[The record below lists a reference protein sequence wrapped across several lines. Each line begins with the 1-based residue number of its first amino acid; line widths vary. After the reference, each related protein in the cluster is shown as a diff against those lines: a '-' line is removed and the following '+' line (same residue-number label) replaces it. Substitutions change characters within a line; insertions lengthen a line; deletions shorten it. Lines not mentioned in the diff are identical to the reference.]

1 MPCSI
6 SWYFGHRYVA
16 QSSLKLALSLQINV
30 LQWFPITTSILLPH
44 YLQFVRKE
52 DCRMLHGNL
61 NLAVAF
67 RTKIKNKKKCC
78 GCFVFLSQAAGTRKG
93 KRLSSLKRSN
103 LHQRD
108 VKLTLIHHSPSCFFF
123 HFSTQLRQT
132 EINRKSRKRLENKLF
147 VKCSRLNF
155 YFKGTLWNRVSGS
168 RYTSHK
174 NFEAWVF
181 GCEAANWGE
190 ESEGGCWQLRWRIRG
205 QKHYRW
211 MGQIG
216 VLLLTQPDTGTE
228 RLNLVQRSSF
238 WLFVQQ
244 QGLRVFS
251 LLFWQLYNE

>member
-1 MPCSI
+1 M
-6 SWYFGHRYVA
+6 
-16 QSSLKLALSLQINV
+16 ALSLQINV
-30 LQWFPITTSILLPH
+30 LQWFPITTSILLSH
-44 YLQFVRKE
+44 HLQFHRKE
-52 DCRMLHGNL
+52 DCWMLHGNL
-61 NLAVAF
+61 NDAVAF
-67 RTKIKNKKKCC
+67 KTKIKKNQIVLDVLFSYLRQPEPK
-78 GCFVFLSQAAGTRKG
+78 KG

-108 VKLTLIHHSPSCFFF
+108 VKLTSIHHPPSCFFF
-123 HFSTQLRQT
+123 YFFTQPRQI

-155 YFKGTLWNRVSGS
+155 YFKGTLWNRVSGGH
-168 RYTSHK
+168 TSHK
-174 NFEAWVF
+174 NFEAGVF

-216 VLLLTQPDTGTE
+216 VLLLTQPDTSTE
-228 RLNLVQRSSF
+228 RLNLVQHSSF

-251 LLFWQLYNE
+251 LLFWQLYNK